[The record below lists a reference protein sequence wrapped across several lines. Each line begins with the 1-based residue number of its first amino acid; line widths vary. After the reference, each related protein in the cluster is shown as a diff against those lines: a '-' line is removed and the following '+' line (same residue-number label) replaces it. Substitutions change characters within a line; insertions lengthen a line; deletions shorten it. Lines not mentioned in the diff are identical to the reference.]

1 MTRAGRLDRRIDIER
16 KTVTHAP
23 SGQPI
28 ETWAPLVSRRSASVT
43 PLSGDERFSA
53 PQYVAREQVQFE
65 IRWSPDVASVQPKD
79 RIVYPAVDTSVSPAP
94 VPAERDIY
102 DIIYVAEIGRRRG
115 LRIVAA
121 RRADVS

>member
-1 MTRAGRLDRRIDIER
+1 MMRTGRLDRRIDIER
-16 KTVTHAP
+16 KTVTHSP

-28 ETWAPLVSRRSASVT
+28 ETWSPLVSGRSASVA

-65 IRWSPDVASVQPKD
+65 IRWSQDVASVQSKD
-79 RIVYPAVDTSVSPAP
+79 RIVYPAIDGGVSPAP

-102 DIIYVAEIGRRRG
+102 DIIYVAEIGWRRG

>member
-1 MTRAGRLDRRIDIER
+1 MMRAGRLDRTITIER
-16 KTVTHAP
+16 KAVTHSP

-65 IRWSPDVASVQPKD
+65 IRWSQDVASVQSKD
-79 RIVYPAVDTSVSPAP
+79 RIVYPAIDSSVSPAP
-94 VPAERDIY
+94 VPAEREIY

>member
-1 MTRAGRLDRRIDIER
+1 MMRAGRLDRTITIER
-16 KTVTHAP
+16 KAVTHSP

-28 ETWAPLVSRRSASVT
+28 ETWAPLVSRCSASVT

-65 IRWSPDVASVQPKD
+65 IRWSQDVATVQAKD
-79 RIVYPAVDTSVSPAP
+79 RIVYPATTSVSPAP

-102 DIIYVAEIGRRRG
+102 DIIHVAEIGRRRG

>member
-1 MTRAGRLDRRIDIER
+1 MMRAGRLDRRIDIER
-16 KTVTHAP
+16 KTVTHSP
-23 SGQPI
+23 SGQPV
-28 ETWAPLVSRRSASVT
+28 ETWSLVSRRSASVT

-65 IRWSPDVASVQPKD
+65 IRWSADVATVQPKD
-79 RIVYPAVDTSVSPAP
+79 RIVYPAIDTSLSPAP

-102 DIIYVAEIGRRRG
+102 DIFYIAEVGRRRG
-115 LRIVAA
+115 LRIVAV